1 MFTPLARLHSVHCC
15 LLFAQKPAKLLDGLH
30 VFTKLEPDPEPEPE
44 PEPLGGGAL
53 VVVGGGGLGGGGLC
67 GGAAPEPEPDPEPE
81 FLQQTRPAPP
91 VQTPS
96 L

>member
-15 LLFAQKPAKLLDGLH
+15 LLMAQKPAKLLDGLH

-53 VVVGGGGLGGGGLC
+53 VVVVVVVGSGGDVVASHTRSPHPLGH
-67 GGAAPEPEPDPEPE
+67 PHSS
-81 FLQQTRPAPP
+81 
-91 VQTPS
+91 S
-96 L
+96 LTSDIS